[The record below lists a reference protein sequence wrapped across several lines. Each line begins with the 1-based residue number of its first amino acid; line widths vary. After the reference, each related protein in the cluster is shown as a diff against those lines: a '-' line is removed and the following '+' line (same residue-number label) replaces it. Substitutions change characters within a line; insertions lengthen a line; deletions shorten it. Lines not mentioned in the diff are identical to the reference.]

1 MTNKITLITP
11 PDFYENSNFSVLFMG
26 LDEEQQ
32 DVVSRWLAENP
43 VYPDTNIYFYQG
55 EPNIPW
61 LLYALN
67 RSDAK
72 FLNYN
77 SGYAILNLLGS
88 YMLGKSNMF
97 YTTSDENI
105 KLLMLM
111 QIMLLI
117 IQSICYKSICY
128 ILTISSFLFSRY
140 F

>member
-77 SGYAILNLLGS
+77 SGYAIRNLLGS

-105 KLLMLM
+105 KLLMSH
-111 QIMLLI
+111 I
-117 IQSICYKSICY
+117 SNSY
-128 ILTISSFLFSRY
+128 IPNVETFLEKIFNDQN
-140 F
+140 